1 MAGRTIR
8 GRALTRSNGV
18 MKTLALIA
26 AIAVTV
32 VIAGCAH
39 EHVQS
44 TSSYGS
50 TSATV
55 TAK

>member
-1 MAGRTIR
+1 
-8 GRALTRSNGV
+8 